1 LVAETGFGLGDL
13 DLVTREDQVCPAAMD
28 VDRTPE
34 VMRAHPGAFA
44 MPAGTTFAPWALPG
58 RSSGLGCLPEREVE
72 RVFFFL
78 ARRDAG
84 ADEQVIDVPVRQL
97 AVPGERPYPE
107 VHVALGLVG
116 VALVNQTLDHLDDL
130 G

>member
-1 LVAETGFGLGDL
+1 
-13 DLVTREDQVCPAAMD
+13 
-28 VDRTPE
+28 PE
-34 VMRAHPGAFA
+34 VMRAHGGAFD

-58 RSSGLGCLPEREVE
+58 RFSGLGCLPEREVE

-130 G
+130 GDLLRRTWIDVGRKDVERGHLVRPGVHQRIR